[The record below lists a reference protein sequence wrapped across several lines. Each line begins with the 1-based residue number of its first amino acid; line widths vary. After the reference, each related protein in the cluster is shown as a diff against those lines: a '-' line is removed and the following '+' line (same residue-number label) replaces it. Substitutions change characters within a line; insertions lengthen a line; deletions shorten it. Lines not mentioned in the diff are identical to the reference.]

1 MPYEGKKENRA
12 IMATHLVKHLK
23 SRQHALFKSL
33 IHLPSMA
40 ITLGVLTLT
49 FRNIFWGPQS
59 DTTNT
64 VLNSLQFAAQLH
76 TSLIVMSLSAM
87 LLHVIHRGLSSGRGI
102 PLGFLS
108 SGFQL
113 NSVSYM
119 FRKEFTRLNI
129 GYILIFLVMFIL
141 ALLSGPSSAITMI
154 PRLQFWNVQ
163 NSWVAQ
169 GHMDFHIYIQAGES
183 SLYPDTLTADNAAPE
198 CFGLNASILS
208 QCPAF
213 GIRTWMQDDTLFAIS
228 DQVDQ
233 PPYINKTIQEGW
245 VRSLVGQPGDV
256 NQGVSSLYLAS
267 TLSTFLGNALTAYS
281 TLMGSLQYGNLGILE
296 TIQQKDDFLGRYDL
310 SLRSAGKR
318 ISTRKPVVEVQC
330 TGWPTDATNMSLDHS
345 EMVYPPWTS
354 DPIFNTDWSISAA
367 DFATLAIDN
376 NSTLVNSSWIN
387 IEQFGS
393 LKPSLGAYF
402 ATPEL
407 VAKGCVFGQATCNY
421 SQYTCTIDARW
432 MPTRA
437 ILDGSSGKQIVA
449 DANPNPIGPAFDDLN
464 NGPAP
469 PSYPSVFISES
480 WSQLLSVP
488 WIDSITNPVPSNRT
502 ILDTIGQKCLDKN
515 TFLNATLVGRHF
527 DDGLS
532 HRVVTNVMDMLGCL
546 QVSLSV
552 YLSDALARAQNNIP
566 TYFVMKGEVF
576 PPGRSASNNVYLVQ
590 DLYWGHVLPFD
601 DGNLQGQFTNLTE
614 ADFNDWTRFTEL
626 AMMTTRYGYGYG
638 FQDSKL
644 IYVGTCVLLLHLALC
659 VVYIA
664 WILGTGECQGA
675 GWETIGE
682 LIWMT
687 MQSGAG
693 DEKENPERNWEERFI
708 VRQKVVDGSF
718 TARAENKMVLRRA
731 ERVSE
736 EEGS

>member
-1 MPYEGKKENRA
+1 MPYEGKKGNGA
-12 IMATHLVKHLK
+12 ILATHLVKHLK
-23 SRQHALFKSL
+23 SRKHALFKSL

-40 ITLGVLTLT
+40 ISLGVLTLT

-59 DTTNT
+59 NTTNT
-64 VLNSLQFAAQLH
+64 MLNSLQFAAQLH

-87 LLHVIHRGLSSGRGI
+87 LLHVVHRGLNSGRGI

-108 SGFQL
+108 SAFQL
-113 NSVSYM
+113 NSVSYI
-119 FRKEFTRLNI
+119 FRKEFTRLKI
-129 GYILIFLVMFIL
+129 GYILIFLVMFAL
-141 ALLSGPSSAITMI
+141 AILSGPSSAITMI

-163 NSWVAQ
+163 NSWIEK
-169 GHMDFHIYIQAGES
+169 GHMDFHVYIQAGES

-208 QCPAF
+208 QCPTF
-213 GIRTWMQDDTLFAIS
+213 GIRTWMQDNTLFAIS
-228 DQVDQ
+228 DQ
-233 PPYINKTIQEGW
+233 PPDINKTIQEGW
-245 VRSLVGQPGDV
+245 VRSLVGQAGEV
-256 NQGVSSLYLAS
+256 NRGISSLYLAS
-267 TLSTFLGNALTAYS
+267 TLSIFLGNALTAYS
-281 TLMGSLQYGNLGILE
+281 TLMGSFEYTSLGINPPE

-318 ISTRKPVVEVQC
+318 ILTRKPVVEVQC

-345 EMVYPPWTS
+345 LMVYPPWTS
-354 DPIFNTDWSISAA
+354 DPILNTDWSISAV

-402 ATPEL
+402 ATPEIF
-407 VAKGCVFGQATCNY
+407 VTGPMGSNY

-437 ILDGSSGKQIVA
+437 ILDGSSGVQIIA
-449 DANPNPIGPAFDDLN
+449 DANPNPIGPAFADLGG
-464 NGPAP
+464 GPAP
-469 PSYPSVFISES
+469 SSYPSLLISES
-480 WSQLLSVP
+480 WSQLLNVP

-515 TFLNATLVGRHF
+515 TFLNATLLGQHF

-532 HRVVTNVMDMLGCL
+532 HRTTRNVMDILGCL
-546 QVSLSV
+546 QISLSV

-566 TYFVMKGEVF
+566 SYFVMKGEVF
-576 PPGRSASNNVYLVQ
+576 PPDSSASNIYLVQ
-590 DLYWGHVLPFD
+590 DLYAGYVLPFD
-601 DGNLQGQFTNLTE
+601 DGFKLQGQFTNLTE
-614 ADFNDWTRFTEL
+614 ADFNNGTMFTEL
-626 AMMTTRYGYGYG
+626 VMTTSRYGYGYG

-659 VVYIA
+659 VAYIA
-664 WILGTGECQGA
+664 WILGSGEYQGA

-682 LIWMT
+682 LIWMAL
-687 MQSGAG
+687 QSGAVE
-693 DEKENPERNWEERFI
+693 EKENPERNWEERFI

-718 TARAENKMVLRRA
+718 IARTENKMVLRRA